1 MGSASEA
8 TGLCLENTSQLPA
21 WSCDMPPAS
30 LQVTIANLGLDA
42 PKTSNHAF
50 SVKLPD
56 GAQQGF
62 SYGTQPPVFRPKNVM
77 TLVSDYDDPH
87 LGPAWFFQV
96 NYDKVVILPAELL
109 TAPSAKARKRRGN
122 VEAADDTTATPTD
135 AAALPTSSST
145 ETATSSP
152 TAPATNNYNG
162 GDSSGGGW
170 GPPPSSY
177 PRHNV
182 VVAAG
187 STPWFCYWNGTLLET
202 FVYPNATSQASEKWA
217 SSYGANP
224 TTASGYGRRSAPTDA
239 GAVTAGGGTPTGS
252 ASTAGTTGVGGLLP
266 PYPKVV
272 KIEERRMP
280 RGAYDQPYCVQMLIS
295 VDGTSAVP
303 VKGADG
309 NAVVVVLDERVG
321 TGGSGKAERDGEGME
336 EGMGWGKRATIQEC
350 HCGWVAK

>member
-1 MGSASEA
+1 MGSAVEA

-122 VEAADDTTATPTD
+122 VEAADGTTATPTD
-135 AAALPTSSST
+135 AAALQTSSST

-162 GDSSGGGW
+162 GDSSSGGG
-170 GPPPSSY
+170 GPPPNSY

-187 STPWFCYWNGTLLET
+187 STPWFCYWHHRTHTRATTSSSPQAQHRGSVTGTGPSSRPSCTPTPPRKRARNG
-202 FVYPNATSQASEKWA
+202 PRATVPIPPRPP
-217 SSYGANP
+217 G
-224 TTASGYGRRSAPTDA
+224 TGA
-239 GAVTAGGGTPTGS
+239 GAY
-252 ASTAGTTGVGGLLP
+252 L
-266 PYPKVV
+266 
-272 KIEERRMP
+272 
-280 RGAYDQPYCVQMLIS
+280 QML
-295 VDGTSAVP
+295 AP
-303 VKGADG
+303 
-309 NAVVVVLDERVG
+309 
-321 TGGSGKAERDGEGME
+321 
-336 EGMGWGKRATIQEC
+336 
-350 HCGWVAK
+350 